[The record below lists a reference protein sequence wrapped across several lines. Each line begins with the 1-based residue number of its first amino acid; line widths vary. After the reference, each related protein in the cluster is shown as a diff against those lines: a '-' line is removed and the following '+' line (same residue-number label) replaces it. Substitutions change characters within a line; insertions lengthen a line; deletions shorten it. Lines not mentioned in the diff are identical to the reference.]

1 VAVSATSSVTL
12 HGFNLGGFFMSAV
25 VLNFA
30 KYSKSP
36 AHKAR
41 TKWPR
46 KRVYYLGS
54 HSYSGMPGCSWTT
67 DYWIKRIGN
76 GHQWELYCTDEGSR
90 AKVLYG
96 VFSRAE
102 LKEYLESVEFEM
114 DADYFEAIGIPM
126 NEEVINLDEYR

>member
-1 VAVSATSSVTL
+1 
-12 HGFNLGGFFMSAV
+12 MSAV
-25 VLNFA
+25 ILNFA
-30 KYSKSP
+30 KYSKLP

-41 TKWPR
+41 IRWPR

-76 GHQWELYCTDEGSR
+76 GHLWELYCTEEGSR
-90 AKVLYG
+90 TRLLYG
-96 VFSRAE
+96 VFDRLE
-102 LKEYLESVEFEM
+102 LKRYFESVQFEV

-126 NEEVINLDEYR
+126 NDEVINLDEYR